1 MCCDFNIK
9 EFTKQLQ
16 NSCTKIQIKKV
27 EKNNTITTYI
37 KNRNQIYILTSGK
50 ADLVKYDVDG
60 NKTIIET
67 LNENDTFGEVFFPI
81 TSNNELFVV
90 AKENCEVISFT
101 FDDIIKK
108 CSRTCKFHETLK
120 TSLLNLIINKIVTQN
135 IRIEL
140 LTKRSIREKLKSYF
154 SSLSNNFS
162 IKTFSIPISY
172 TDLADYLSID
182 RSAMMRELKALQ
194 DDNIIL
200 RKGNKITLKS
210 KKS

>member
-37 KNRNQIYILTSGK
+37 KNTNQIYILASGK
-50 ADLVKYDVDG
+50 ADLIKYDVNG

-67 LNENDTFGEVFFPI
+67 LNENDIFGEVFFPI

-108 CSRTCKFHETLK
+108 CSRTCKFHEMLK

>member
-1 MCCDFNIK
+1 MCHDFNIK

-37 KNRNQIYILTSGK
+37 KNRNQIYILASGK
-50 ADLVKYDVDG
+50 ADLIKYDVNG

-67 LNENDTFGEVFFPI
+67 LNENDIFGEVFFPI

-108 CSRTCKFHETLK
+108 CNRTCKFHETLK

>member
-67 LNENDTFGEVFFPI
+67 LNENDIFGEVFFPI

>member
-1 MCCDFNIK
+1 MCHDFNIK
-9 EFTKQLQ
+9 KFTKQLQ

-37 KNRNQIYILTSGK
+37 KNRNQIYILASGK
-50 ADLVKYDVDG
+50 ADLIKYDVNG

-67 LNENDTFGEVFFPI
+67 LNENDIFGEVFFPI

-108 CSRTCKFHETLK
+108 CNRTCKFHETLK

>member
-1 MCCDFNIK
+1 MCHDFNIK

-37 KNRNQIYILTSGK
+37 KNRNQIYILASGK
-50 ADLVKYDVDG
+50 ADLIKYDVNG

-67 LNENDTFGEVFFPI
+67 LNENDIFGEVFFPI

-108 CSRTCKFHETLK
+108 CSRTCKFHEMLK
-120 TSLLNLIINKIVTQN
+120 TSLLNLIINNIVTQN

>member
-37 KNRNQIYILTSGK
+37 KNRNQIYILASGK
-50 ADLVKYDVDG
+50 ADLIKYDVNG

-67 LNENDTFGEVFFPI
+67 LNENDIFGEVFFPI

-200 RKGNKITLKS
+200 RKIGRAHV
-210 KKS
+210 

>member
-1 MCCDFNIK
+1 MCHDFNIK

-37 KNRNQIYILTSGK
+37 KNRNQIYILASGK
-50 ADLVKYDVDG
+50 ADLIKYDVNG

-67 LNENDTFGEVFFPI
+67 LNENDIFGEVFFPI

-108 CSRTCKFHETLK
+108 CNRTCKFHEMLK

-162 IKTFSIPISY
+162 ITTFSIPISY

>member
-37 KNRNQIYILTSGK
+37 KNRNQIYILASGK
-50 ADLVKYDVDG
+50 ADLIKYDVNG

-67 LNENDTFGEVFFPI
+67 LNENDIFGEVFFPI

-108 CSRTCKFHETLK
+108 CSRTCKFHEMLK

-162 IKTFSIPISY
+162 ITTFSIPISY

>member
-37 KNRNQIYILTSGK
+37 KNRNQIYILASGK
-50 ADLVKYDVDG
+50 ADLIKYDVNG

-67 LNENDTFGEVFFPI
+67 LNENDIFGEVFFPI

-108 CSRTCKFHETLK
+108 CNRTCKFHETLK

-154 SSLSNNFS
+154 SSFSNNFS
-162 IKTFSIPISY
+162 ITTFSIPISY

>member
-16 NSCTKIQIKKV
+16 NSCTKIQTKKIK
-27 EKNNTITTYI
+27 KNNTITTYI
-37 KNRNQIYILTSGK
+37 KNRNQICILVNGK
-50 ADLVKYDVDG
+50 ADLIKYDING

-67 LNENDTFGEVFFPI
+67 LKENDTFGEIFFPM
-81 TSNNELFVV
+81 TTNSDLFVI
-90 AKENCEVISFT
+90 AKEDCEVISFI
-101 FDDIIKK
+101 FDDISKK

-120 TSLLNLIINKIVTQN
+120 TNLLNLFIKKIVNQN

-154 SSLSNNFS
+154 SSLSKNSS
-162 IKTFSIPISY
+162 IKTFYIPISY

-182 RSAMMRELKALQ
+182 RSAMMRELKSLQ
-194 DDNIIL
+194 EENIIT
-200 RKGNKITLKS
+200 RKGNKITLNK
-210 KKS
+210 

>member
-1 MCCDFNIK
+1 MCCEFNIK

-16 NSCTKIQIKKV
+16 NSCTKIQIKKI

-81 TSNNELFVV
+81 TNSNELFVV

-108 CSRTCKFHETLK
+108 CNRTCKFHETLK
-120 TSLLNLIINKIVTQN
+120 TNLLNLIINKIVTQN

-200 RKGNKITLKS
+200 RKGNKITLKF
-210 KKS
+210 

>member
-37 KNRNQIYILTSGK
+37 KNRNQIYILASGK
-50 ADLVKYDVDG
+50 ADLIKYDVNG

-67 LNENDTFGEVFFPI
+67 LNENDIFGEVFFPI

-108 CSRTCKFHETLK
+108 CSRTCKFHEMLK

-154 SSLSNNFS
+154 SSLSNNF
-162 IKTFSIPISY
+162 IIITFSIHILY
-172 TDLADYLSID
+172 TDLAEYLSID

>member
-37 KNRNQIYILTSGK
+37 KNRNQIYILASGK
-50 ADLVKYDVDG
+50 ADLIKYDVNG

-67 LNENDTFGEVFFPI
+67 LNENDIFGEVFFPI

-108 CSRTCKFHETLK
+108 CNRTCKFHETLK

>member
-1 MCCDFNIK
+1 MCHDFNIK

-37 KNRNQIYILTSGK
+37 KNRNQIYILASGK
-50 ADLVKYDVDG
+50 ADLIKYDVNG

-67 LNENDTFGEVFFPI
+67 LNENDIFGEVFFPI

-162 IKTFSIPISY
+162 ITTFSIPISY

>member
-37 KNRNQIYILTSGK
+37 KNRNQIYILASGK
-50 ADLVKYDVDG
+50 ADLIKYDVNG

-67 LNENDTFGEVFFPI
+67 LNENDIFGEVFFPI

>member
-67 LNENDTFGEVFFPI
+67 LNENDTFGEVFFPV
-81 TSNNELFVV
+81 TNSNELFVV

-108 CSRTCKFHETLK
+108 CNRTCKFHETLK
-120 TSLLNLIINKIVTQN
+120 TNLLNLIINKIVTQN

>member
-67 LNENDTFGEVFFPI
+67 LNENDIFGEVFFPI

-154 SSLSNNFS
+154 SSLSNNFC

>member
-37 KNRNQIYILTSGK
+37 KNRNQIYILASGK
-50 ADLVKYDVDG
+50 ADLIKYDVNG

-67 LNENDTFGEVFFPI
+67 LNENDIFGEVFFPI

-108 CSRTCKFHETLK
+108 CNRTCKFHETLK

-162 IKTFSIPISY
+162 ITTFSIPISY

>member
-37 KNRNQIYILTSGK
+37 KNRNQIYILASGK
-50 ADLVKYDVDG
+50 ADLIKYDVNG

-67 LNENDTFGEVFFPI
+67 LNENDIFGEVFFPI

-108 CSRTCKFHETLK
+108 CNRTCKFHEMLK

-162 IKTFSIPISY
+162 ITTFSIPISY

>member
-37 KNRNQIYILTSGK
+37 KNRNQIYILASGK
-50 ADLVKYDVDG
+50 ADLIKYDVNG

-67 LNENDTFGEVFFPI
+67 LNENDIFGEVFFPI

-162 IKTFSIPISY
+162 ITTFSIPISY

>member
-37 KNRNQIYILTSGK
+37 KNRNQIYILASGK
-50 ADLVKYDVDG
+50 ADLIKYDVNG

-67 LNENDTFGEVFFPI
+67 LNENDIFGEVFFPI

-108 CSRTCKFHETLK
+108 CNRTCKFHEMLK

>member
-37 KNRNQIYILTSGK
+37 KNRNQIYILASGK
-50 ADLVKYDVDG
+50 ADLIKYDVNG

-67 LNENDTFGEVFFPI
+67 LNENDIFGEVFFPI

-108 CSRTCKFHETLK
+108 CSRTCKFHETLR

>member
-1 MCCDFNIK
+1 MCHDFNIK

-37 KNRNQIYILTSGK
+37 KNRNQIYILASGK
-50 ADLVKYDVDG
+50 ADLIKYDVNG

-67 LNENDTFGEVFFPI
+67 LNENDIFGEVFFPI

-108 CSRTCKFHETLK
+108 CNRTCKFHEMLK

>member
-37 KNRNQIYILTSGK
+37 KNRNQIYILASGK
-50 ADLVKYDVDG
+50 ADLIKYDVNG

-67 LNENDTFGEVFFPI
+67 LNENDIFGEVFFPI

-108 CSRTCKFHETLK
+108 CSRTCKFHEMLK